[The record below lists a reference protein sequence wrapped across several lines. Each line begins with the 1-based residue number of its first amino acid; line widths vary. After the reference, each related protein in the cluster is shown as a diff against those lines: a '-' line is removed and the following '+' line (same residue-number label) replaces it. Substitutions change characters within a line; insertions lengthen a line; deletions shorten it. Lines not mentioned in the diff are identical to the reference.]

1 MPIVSNF
8 AYLLSSTSACQANLI
23 QQMTLVLSS
32 TGPEQ
37 QPSWQ
42 LYIPFYSGS
51 TKKQKEKFKTHN
63 STSHSSVSIR
73 SQLASSSSMTC
84 DLAAEAGPIKA
95 SKQQQAA
102 SVIAAHVAALFRC
115 IVVAVSGNCPSP
127 SRFETSR
134 CTKRGKKSRFFL
146 PASTGLKFS
155 LFLFFYSASFLL
167 ENKVTFGA
175 MRCQKI
181 YTNKKA
187 IFLRFARLLASRTVN
202 GVVLFLF
209 QLLPLPL

>member
-32 TGPEQ
+32 TGSQQ

-51 TKKQKEKFKTHN
+51 AKKQKEKFKTHN

-134 CTKRGKKSRFFL
+134 CTKRGKR
-146 PASTGLKFS
+146 GDFS
-155 LFLFFYSASFLL
+155 SP
-167 ENKVTFGA
+167 
-175 MRCQKI
+175 
-181 YTNKKA
+181 
-187 IFLRFARLLASRTVN
+187 LRL
-202 GVVLFLF
+202 G
-209 QLLPLPL
+209 